1 MPIALRVVT
10 KVLSPRNY
18 QSIFYPMPS
27 IASHLL
33 LTRDPIKGIWHFRFK
48 YVPLKTLFHWW
59 HIHFMQ
65 RRWRWCS
72 CWLLALNL
80 FNINCTTHS
89 ILASIR
95 DVFGHLFSS
104 VETLSVESYPTSP
117 TYRGPSIHSTQL
129 DHHTACP
136 EFHLCNLHSYI
147 SVWLL
152 GPSRHSS
159 MSRCIM
165 ASVSFAYLG
174 IQCNCSA
181 FIPDYSSFLSCQS
194 LIAAQST
201 FCVLRIIS
209 NYFSPCWS
217 HSRDLV
223 ILFGR
228 LGKVLSPI
236 SLHPGIQ
243 WFIMI
248 ILLAHLVESI
258 FHARRTCSLLIRIGS
273 HIASSSETASI
284 AQPHLIL
291 HLVESSKVYVFH
303 QGGKPHAAIWIPA

>member
-1 MPIALRVVT
+1 MTHSLRYSKYAT
-10 KVLSPRNY
+10 PLMTHS
-18 QSIFYPMPS
+18 FY
-27 IASHLL
+27 AG
-33 LTRDPIKGIWHFRFK
+33 RWHAP
-48 YVPLKTLFHWW
+48 VG
-59 HIHFMQ
+59 
-65 RRWRWCS
+65 S
-72 CWLLALNL
+72 SALNL

-104 VETLSVESYPTSP
+104 EETLSFESYPTSP

-136 EFHLCNLHSYI
+136 EFHLCKSSFLYFS
-147 SVWLL
+147 LA
-152 GPSRHSS
+152 SRSH
-159 MSRCIM
+159 
-165 ASVSFAYLG
+165 ATFFH
-174 IQCNCSA
+174 IQMYYGFCLICLSWYTVRS
-181 FIPDYSSFLSCQS
+181 IPRSKSSFLSCQS

-201 FCVLRIIS
+201 FCVLHIIS

-223 ILFGR
+223 IWFGR

-248 ILLAHLVESI
+248 ILLAHSGV
-258 FHARRTCSLLIRIGS
+258 
-273 HIASSSETASI
+273 HISR
-284 AQPHLIL
+284 
-291 HLVESSKVYVFH
+291 
-303 QGGKPHAAIWIPA
+303 